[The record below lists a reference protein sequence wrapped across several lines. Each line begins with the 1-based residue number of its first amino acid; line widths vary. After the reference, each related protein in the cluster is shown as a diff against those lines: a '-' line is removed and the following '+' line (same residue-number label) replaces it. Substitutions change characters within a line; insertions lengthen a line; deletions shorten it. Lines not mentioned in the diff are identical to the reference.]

1 MEEKEI
7 IVKVDNNDNNYYY
20 KGKCTVNKDIIKF
33 VDNDTTYI
41 FDKTIERLIKTRKED
56 KTVIDFNNKELT
68 ITVDKKELKI
78 PIEINNKQICGN
90 NYLYKY
96 KVDKNEIKFEIKE
109 V

>member
-7 IVKVDNNDNNYYY
+7 IVKVDNKDNNYYY

-33 VDNDTTYI
+33 VDEETTYI
-41 FDKTIERLIKTRKED
+41 FDKTIERLIKTTKED
-56 KTVIDFNNKELT
+56 KTIIDFNNKELT
-68 ITVDKKELKI
+68 VTVDKKELKM

-90 NYLYKY
+90 NILYKY
-96 KVDKNEIKFEIKE
+96 KIDKNEIKFEIKE